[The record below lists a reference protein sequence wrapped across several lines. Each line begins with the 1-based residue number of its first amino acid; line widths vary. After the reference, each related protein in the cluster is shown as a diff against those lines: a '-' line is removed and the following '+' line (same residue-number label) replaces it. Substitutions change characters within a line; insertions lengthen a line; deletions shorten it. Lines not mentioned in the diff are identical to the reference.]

1 MKRFRSFD
9 EFLGMAVWLCGYA
22 SNISDHKNGWFQHK
36 AIREISSSCWQKHH
50 FLHELIPWYHG
61 EGLSEPV
68 VLSHRYWVGSPWTSS
83 GNLSWQDRR
92 SMESRISQ
100 NFPLT
105 LAFPNQLCFVANSTF
120 LRLSLVHITYIT
132 PSLPSYEPMST
143 HTSQQDTPYQSFTP
157 KKNLLQTHIK
167 LVYITRIKYISKPP
181 KCRQLPQP
189 SSLFPCCATKQR
201 SSSWRSRS
209 HGRWPKKMG
218 DFHGKLGE
226 SARSILYI

>member
-1 MKRFRSFD
+1 MKRFTAVVG
-9 EFLGMAVWLCGYA
+9 EFLEMAVWLCGYA

-36 AIREISSSCWQKHH
+36 TIREISSSCWQKHH
-50 FLHELIPWYHG
+50 FVHELIPWYHG

-92 SMESRISQ
+92 SMESRISH

-132 PSLPSYEPMST
+132 PSLPSYELK
-143 HTSQQDTPYQSFTP
+143 SQPIQASRTPHINQSFTP
-157 KKNLLQTHIK
+157 NTKTYYK
-167 LVYITRIKYISKPP
+167 LISN
-181 KCRQLPQP
+181 
-189 SSLFPCCATKQR
+189 
-201 SSSWRSRS
+201 
-209 HGRWPKKMG
+209 
-218 DFHGKLGE
+218 
-226 SARSILYI
+226 